1 MSIPRHRTVADVMTR
16 HVHVATP
23 STPFKEL
30 VRLIQENHISAVP
43 IVNLS
48 GKPVGVVS
56 ESDLLLKQSLADVAS
71 EISPLNLG
79 SRRHLREKARGVVA
93 SDVMTSPA
101 ITIGTEAT
109 LSEAAR
115 LMQERRIRRLVVVD
129 ARSNIAGIAT
139 RSDLLQVFMRTD
151 DSLRDELVGKVIP
164 AVLPA
169 ESESIEVNVAFNVVT
184 LSGQVDRRSDVEILG
199 RLARELD
206 GVVAVK
212 NNLTYRWND
221 LRRQARAI

>member
-169 ESESIEVNVAFNVVT
+169 ESESIDVSVAFNVVT

-206 GVVAVK
+206 GVVAVR